1 MQMSNGIDSTTHA
14 HDEVRRAILAGEL
27 PPGDVFSQVQLAAR
41 LGVSRTPLREALR
54 RLEHEGLVVA
64 EHNRRVRVAPLLLDD
79 FEQVYATRI
88 ALEPLA
94 VQLAVPRLGD
104 DDLAGLATAHAD
116 LHAAGEHGDPA
127 AADEAHRRFHRGL
140 YAGAGARLE
149 QHLSGLWDHGE
160 RYRLLVAH
168 TPEERLAVM
177 RLGGGEHAELLA
189 LAQAR
194 DGEGCA
200 QLLARHLARTA
211 LTAVA
216 AIDERHD
223 PAIVREA
230 LRYAVGHA

>member
-1 MQMSNGIDSTTHA
+1 M
-14 HDEVRRAILAGEL
+14 
-27 PPGDVFSQVQLAAR
+27 
-41 LGVSRTPLREALR
+41 
-54 RLEHEGLVVA
+54 A

-79 FEQVYATRI
+79 FEQLYATRI

-116 LHAAGEHGDPA
+116 LHPPASTATPPPPTKPTAAFTAGSTRA
-127 AADEAHRRFHRGL
+127 RARGW
-140 YAGAGARLE
+140 
-149 QHLSGLWDHGE
+149 SSTSPGLWDHGE

-177 RLGGGEHAELLA
+177 RLGGGERAELLA